1 MASKNSTPRS
11 DNYDLLT
18 DIQKSI
24 LKRYYDEG
32 MVGTGRQYREIINRA
47 AEETKLAR
55 TKVEVSLV
63 EMYFTVRLGNKMYQ
77 QDEILRRNTPKF
89 NVRNI

>member
-1 MASKNSTPRS
+1 
-11 DNYDLLT
+11 
-18 DIQKSI
+18 
-24 LKRYYDEG
+24 

-63 EMYFTVRLGNKMYQ
+63 EMYFTVKVGNKMYQ

-89 NVRNI
+89 NVRNIWGISKTEEHVFLRNFTDTITYQLRNEK